1 VKTPQKPFVYSL
13 TLKKRRKKYLP
24 SIPLILLSNS
34 VAGFLQ
40 TMMQNHIEKSVAE
53 DKRFYY
59 HHIWHQEKWAGGRFA
74 NPFSK

>member
-1 VKTPQKPFVYSL
+1 V
-13 TLKKRRKKYLP
+13 
-24 SIPLILLSNS
+24 LSNS